1 MNRLLILDDEAS
13 TYREAILRRSLSEI
27 EIVTAIDT
35 DEAQQH
41 VSSANIIFGKPALIA
56 SILSE
61 ANRLQWVQS
70 TFAGIEPL
78 CRPGLPKEYLLT
90 GVKGLFGSLMS
101 EYVFGYILA
110 SERSIIATDVNQ
122 QKKIWNRIKYRSLAE
137 LTIGIAGLGSIG
149 RAIARTASH
158 FDMRVLGL
166 KRTPDKVD
174 CVNQLYLPS
183 ELDVFLQQ
191 LDYLVLVLPDT
202 AESRN
207 FITSNELN
215 MMKESSILINVG
227 RGVTVNQRDLIA
239 ALDKRRIAGA
249 ILDVFEE
256 EPLPPD
262 NPLWSMENVVVT
274 PHNSAYSFPEQVAD
288 IFCENYLRFVDGLP
302 LRYAVNFSRGY

>member
-61 ANRLQWVQS
+61 ANRLRWVQS

-78 CRPGLPKEYLLT
+78 CRAGLPKEYLLT

-110 SERSIIATDVNQ
+110 SERSIIDTDINQ

-149 RAIARTASH
+149 RAIARTGSH

-166 KRTPDKVD
+166 KRTPGKVD

-191 LDYLVLVLPDT
+191 LLVLPDT

-239 ALDKRRIAGA
+239 ALGKRRIAGA

-302 LRYAVNFSRGY
+302 LRYVVNFSRGY